1 MVMKIRNIAV
11 GIVVGGV
18 IFAGGVSAV
27 AWQKGWSIRET
38 VELGAGVIASKT
50 SRYTIAD
57 RTTAILAKK
66 PKLKGIAASAG
77 GKLRILVFK
86 NERTVEVHAPGW
98 KAPRIYPMT
107 AFSGTLGPK
116 LREGDGQIPEGIY
129 GIGYLNPNSSYY
141 LSLKVTYPNAS
152 DRARAKADGRTNLG
166 GDIMIHGKAVTIGCV
181 PVGDDAIEDIF
192 YLASAVGIKNVSV
205 VIAPYDM
212 RKGRKP
218 ELEESSIA
226 WYPDLCMEIAAALS
240 DGNRASAGMVQPSAA
255 NGVDLAA
262 AARKQVGVTIG
273 YDSAYRKLTYPNGD
287 VPRESGVCTDVII
300 RALRDARKIDLQKLV
315 HEDMKTSFSKYPQM
329 WGLKALAWPLLTD
342 RVLLN
347 GSSCMTVGGFP
358 PHKFAWPL
366 FYGLLSRSSGPRN
379 FD

>member
-1 MVMKIRNIAV
+1 MKIRNIAI
-11 GIVVGGV
+11 GVVVVGV
-18 IFAGGVSAV
+18 IFAGGVAAV
-27 AWQKGWSIRET
+27 AWQKGLSIRET

-57 RTTAILAKK
+57 RTAAILAKK
-66 PKLKGIAASAG
+66 PQLKDVAESAG

-86 NERTVEVHAPGW
+86 SERSVEVNAPGW

-129 GIGYLNPNSSYY
+129 GIEYLNPNSSYY

-152 DRARAKADGRTNLG
+152 DRARAKTDGRTNLG

-192 YLASAVGIKNVSV
+192 YLASAAGIKNVSV

-218 ELEESSIA
+218 ELERSPLK
-226 WYPDLCMEIAAALS
+226 WYPNLCDEINTALS
-240 DGNRASAGMVQPSAA
+240 G
-255 NGVDLAA
+255 
-262 AARKQVGVTIG
+262 
-273 YDSAYRKLTYPNGD
+273 
-287 VPRESGVCTDVII
+287 
-300 RALRDARKIDLQKLV
+300 
-315 HEDMKTSFSKYPQM
+315 
-329 WGLKALAWPLLTD
+329 
-342 RVLLN
+342 
-347 GSSCMTVGGFP
+347 
-358 PHKFAWPL
+358 KF
-366 FYGLLSRSSGPRN
+366 
-379 FD
+379 

>member
-1 MVMKIRNIAV
+1 MAMKKMMMAALFAAMV
-11 GIVVGGV
+11 
-18 IFAGGVSAV
+18 AV
-27 AWQKGWSIRET
+27 AFALNAGKTGCGPL
-38 VELGAGVIASKT
+38 ELGAKVAPPRT
-50 SRYTIAD
+50 SRHTIAD
-57 RTTAILAKK
+57 RTAAILAKK
-66 PKLKGIAASAG
+66 PHLKAVAKSAG

-86 NERTVEVHAPGW
+86 NERMVELHAPGW
-98 KAPRIYPMT
+98 RAPRKCPMT

-152 DRARAKADGRTNLG
+152 DRARAKVDGRTNLG

-192 YLASAVGIKNVSV
+192 YLAYAVGIKNVLV

-212 RKGRKP
+212 RSGRNP

-262 AARKQVGVTIG
+262 AARKQVGVTVG
-273 YDSAYRKLTYPNGD
+273 YDSAYRKLAYPNGD

-315 HEDMKTSFSKYPQM
+315 HEDMKTSFSKYPQ
-329 WGLKALAWPLLTD
+329 
-342 RVLLN
+342 
-347 GSSCMTVGGFP
+347 TVP
-358 PHKFAWPL
+358 
-366 FYGLLSRSSGPRN
+366 
-379 FD
+379 